1 MTGGFLLGFFSTIFS
16 EGSMF
21 GLDIFNLIIYNP
33 NILFKKRIICKF
45 SIEDHEKTM
54 FLSQKSRIISL
65 ATLFSTFLAT
75 INCQNSQS
83 NQQENSTL
91 KVAVSIVIIG
101 VFLITILILLLI
113 CYKTTKKLEKTAERV
128 RMELA
133 NEYQNALS
141 LKIEQAVKV
150 NTYLLNSLAPEKPL
164 MGKSMLKSSWK
175 KSSSPKKLK
184 GSNNPGEIKLL
195 NLNKVEMS
203 NMNNE
208 IQNIN

>member
-1 MTGGFLLGFFSTIFS
+1 MLFPTQSKIFYLAALLST
-16 EGSMF
+16 
-21 GLDIFNLIIYNP
+21 LL
-33 NILFKKRIICKF
+33 K
-45 SIEDHEKTM
+45 
-54 FLSQKSRIISL
+54 
-65 ATLFSTFLAT
+65 T
-75 INCQNSQS
+75 INCQNS
-83 NQQENSTL
+83 QQENSTL

-101 VFLITILILLLI
+101 VFLISVLIFLLI
-113 CYKTTKKLEKTAERV
+113 CYKTTKKLEKTAEKV

-164 MGKSMLKSSWK
+164 MGKSMLKSSWRK
-175 KSSSPKKLK
+175 GNSPKKLK
-184 GSNNPGEIKLL
+184 ASNPAEIKLL

-208 IQNIN
+208 IQNMN